1 MHELHRQEVGFQV
14 AYNDLRE
21 WIAETDKLGELC
33 VAEGYNWEEQ
43 IGMASELLQHNE
55 NAPAALFDKIPDF
68 REGYRVLVNFFGG
81 KRKKYDTRLP
91 FGP

>member
-1 MHELHRQEVGFQV
+1 MGDFQRIDANV
-14 AYNDLRE
+14 VYSDLRE
-21 WIAETDKLGELC
+21 WISETEKLGELRL
-33 VAEGYNWEEQ
+33 AEGYNWQEQ

-81 KRKKYDTRLP
+81 KR
-91 FGP
+91 